1 MKVRHFNYSPLNF
14 PFITLPRGSG
24 SSRVAKC
31 FGDPDE
37 GNLDKEHILF
47 GFSEMYLCGSL
58 LLLWVIKLLLATLG

>member
-1 MKVRHFNYSPLNF
+1 MKVRHFNYSPLGF

-24 SSRVAKC
+24 SIRGAKY
-31 FGDPDE
+31 FWDPDE

-58 LLLWVIKLLLATLG
+58 LHLWVIIL